1 MNRMKSLS
9 SWLKKEDI
17 QGAFIH
23 TKENVFYLSGYFT
36 EPHERVMG
44 LFVFQE
50 ADPFFILS
58 KMEVEQAKNAGWA
71 GDLIGYED
79 HENPFDFIQKTL
91 GKRGVKA
98 TRLAIEKESIPLQRA
113 EQLQAV
119 TGAETFVRAED
130 VLNQLRLIKDEAEIE
145 TLKKAAQLADEGVKI
160 GVHALKEGVTETEV
174 LAVIEYELKK
184 KGIQGMSFST
194 MVLFGE
200 KSGEPHG
207 NPGQAALKKGDFV
220 LFDLGVIVDGYC
232 SDITRTFIYQE
243 ASEQQKDIYNTVLK
257 AELAALDMSQPGVR
271 IGDLDLKAR
280 GLIAEA
286 GYGEYFPHRLG
297 HGLGVSVH
305 EFPSMSQANDDLLKE
320 GMVYTIE
327 PGIYVPGVGGV
338 RIEDDVL
345 ITKDG
350 PVTLTNYPKEL
361 TITK

>member
-1 MNRMKSLS
+1 MNRMKNLS
-9 SWLKKEDI
+9 SWLKKKDI

-44 LFVFQE
+44 LFVFEE
-50 ADPFFILS
+50 ADPFFILP

-79 HENPFDFIQKTL
+79 HENPFDFIQKAL
-91 GKRGVKA
+91 EKRGVKA

-119 TGAETFVRAED
+119 TGAETFVRAEG

-207 NPGQAALKKGDFV
+207 NPGQAALKKV
-220 LFDLGVIVDGYC
+220 ILFY
-232 SDITRTFIYQE
+232 
-243 ASEQQKDIYNTVLK
+243 
-257 AELAALDMSQPGVR
+257 
-271 IGDLDLKAR
+271 
-280 GLIAEA
+280 
-286 GYGEYFPHRLG
+286 
-297 HGLGVSVH
+297 
-305 EFPSMSQANDDLLKE
+305 
-320 GMVYTIE
+320 
-327 PGIYVPGVGGV
+327 
-338 RIEDDVL
+338 
-345 ITKDG
+345 
-350 PVTLTNYPKEL
+350 LTSA
-361 TITK
+361 

>member
-50 ADPFFILS
+50 AEPFFILP
-58 KMEVEQAKNAGWA
+58 KMEVEQAKNAGWS
-71 GDLIGYED
+71 GDIIGYED
-79 HENPFDFIQKTL
+79 HENPFDFIQL
-91 GKRGVKA
+91 AIEKRGVQA
-98 TRLAIEKESIPLQRA
+98 ARLAIEKESIPLQRA

-119 TGAETFVRAED
+119 TGAETFVRAEEK
-130 VLNQLRLIKDEAEIE
+130 LNQLRLIKDESEIA
-145 TLKKAAQLADEGVKI
+145 TLKKAAELADEGVKI
-160 GVHALKEGVTETEV
+160 GVNALKEGITETEV

-243 ASEQQKDIYNTVLK
+243 ASEKQKDIYQTVLN
-257 AELAALDMSQPGVR
+257 AEMAALEMSKPGVR

-280 GLIAEA
+280 GLITEA

-305 EFPSMSQANDDLLKE
+305 EFPSMSQANDDLLQE

-345 ITKDG
+345 ITADG

-361 TITK
+361 TIIK

>member
-50 ADPFFILS
+50 AEPFFILP
-58 KMEVEQAKNAGWA
+58 KMEVKQAKNEGWS
-71 GDLIGYED
+71 GDIIGYED
-79 HENPFDFIQKTL
+79 HENPFDFIQSAIE
-91 GKRGVKA
+91 KRGIQA
-98 TRLAIEKESIPLQRA
+98 ARLAIEKESIPLQRA
-113 EQLQAV
+113 EELQAV

-130 VLNQLRLIKDEAEIE
+130 ALNQLRLIKDESEIA

-160 GVHALKEGVTETEV
+160 GVNALKEGITETEV

-243 ASEQQKDIYNTVLK
+243 ASEKQKDIYQTVLN
-257 AELAALDMSQPGVR
+257 AEMAALEMSKPGVR

-280 GLIAEA
+280 GLITEA

-305 EFPSMSQANDDLLKE
+305 EFPSMSQANDDLLQE

-345 ITKDG
+345 ITADG

-361 TITK
+361 TIIK